1 MPLYDSFTLFLP
13 ALCSAWLRGATWT
26 RCETRRAEGGG
37 PLPGSGASSPTHCHP
52 QPTPRDAGETSI
64 SGHQWEE
71 GQALMLCKGEV
82 WRSLGSWAL
91 LPCCSSPS
99 YLPPPPRD
107 THTWREGKWTERR
120 LERRSHPPGDQT
132 LLRPRDLAGSGG
144 GHRRC

>member
-13 ALCSAWLRGATWT
+13 ALYSARLRGATWT
-26 RCETRRAEGGG
+26 RLRKVGPSLRLRRVISN
-37 PLPGSGASSPTHCHP
+37 PPPSPGHP
-52 QPTPRDAGETSI
+52 PGCRDAGEASI
-64 SGHQWEE
+64 SGQRWEE
-71 GQALMLCKGEV
+71 GQALMLCKGAV

-91 LPCCSSPS
+91 LPYCSSPL

-107 THTWREGKWTERR
+107 TRTWREGKWTERR

-132 LLRPRDLAGSGG
+132 LLRPRDLPSAGG